1 VGVLRSRC
9 WALIVASAVL
19 TSVPRPSAAAT
30 FAVEDHAQLGTKIVR
45 LEGDIVQGDE
55 DRLRKVLISL
65 KGTVLTEVF
74 VALDSRGGKRR
85 EGVAMARLIRKTGMG
100 TVVLPGA
107 RCASACMLVFF
118 GGYDLRSKKPRRI
131 AFQGARLGVHRSTLD
146 LSPEEAKAELKADLI
161 KILSAMQRSVG
172 DMLLE
177 LNELDVSLEVQR
189 RILTT
194 DNTSMHYLTDAE
206 KKGSQI
212 TVVSGRP
219 GRWSVDSTDLP
230 VTALPSGLWSIL
242 AAAQRDGATPSSRAG
257 APVTQPMASLRR
269 AAGDVR
275 ELDLSVTASL
285 GCIVASAR
293 EANLRA
299 ELCPDRDGLAF
310 SPLFPGRHFR
320 IICRLATGVHR
331 VELGRVPRRERPGR
345 SVETARH
352 ERQHDMGE
360 SRHKPMAEADIRL
373 GTATRNP
380 SRSRCCRAH
389 ASAPARFGRRAVDG
403 RSGAASEREP
413 LGRFPAK
420 WIRFAVE
427 NAAQNERELIP

>member
-1 VGVLRSRC
+1 
-9 WALIVASAVL
+9 
-19 TSVPRPSAAAT
+19 
-30 FAVEDHAQLGTKIVR
+30 
-45 LEGDIVQGDE
+45 
-55 DRLRKVLISL
+55 
-65 KGTVLTEVF
+65 VLTEVF

-310 SPLFPGRHFR
+310 SLYFR
-320 IICRLATGVHR
+320 DGTFGSYADWRPEFTGSN
-331 VELGRVPRRERPGR
+331 
-345 SVETARH
+345 SVEFRDASGRAGLLKLRVTNASTTWVRVVTSPWQKQISGLGPPREILLDLDAVGLTLRLPPDSVDALWTAVLERH
-352 ERQHDMGE
+352 PSE
-360 SRHKPMAEADIRL
+360 SL
-373 GTATRNP
+373 
-380 SRSRCCRAH
+380 
-389 ASAPARFGRRAVDG
+389 
-403 RSGAASEREP
+403 
-413 LGRFPAK
+413 
-420 WIRFAVE
+420 
-427 NAAQNERELIP
+427 